1 MDLSLILEL
10 AQCSAEALVE
20 QDSNGN
26 TPLHWLCYHGRLTKE
41 GLTKSCPFIP
51 NNVGRIPLHSVFEDF
66 WEDAHPCHLPPYQE
80 TLICHYLRSS
90 YLDCSQVIDDN
101 NGMTPLVFACMCDLS
116 LDLIYDYVRVNPVA
130 TLGLSFR
137 HEEPQQPVVLQVPAI
152 HFTETQES
160 NIATKL
166 E

>member
-1 MDLSLILEL
+1 
-10 AQCSAEALVE
+10 
-20 QDSNGN
+20 
-26 TPLHWLCYHGRLTKE
+26 
-41 GLTKSCPFIP
+41 
-51 NNVGRIPLHSVFEDF
+51 
-66 WEDAHPCHLPPYQE
+66 
-80 TLICHYLRSS
+80 
-90 YLDCSQVIDDN
+90 
-101 NGMTPLVFACMCDLS
+101 MCDLS

-137 HEEPQQPVVLQVPAI
+137 HEEPQQPGVLQVPAAI

>member
-1 MDLSLILEL
+1 
-10 AQCSAEALVE
+10 
-20 QDSNGN
+20 
-26 TPLHWLCYHGRLTKE
+26 
-41 GLTKSCPFIP
+41 
-51 NNVGRIPLHSVFEDF
+51 
-66 WEDAHPCHLPPYQE
+66 
-80 TLICHYLRSS
+80 
-90 YLDCSQVIDDN
+90 
-101 NGMTPLVFACMCDLS
+101 MCDLS
-116 LDLIYDYVRVNPVA
+116 LDLIYDYVHVNPVA